1 MFTYTIWT
9 ITTER
14 RGGGVLSYKTELEI
28 IHFAVLIVSAMDR
41 IYKFLFYFQ
50 IQLENFGD
58 PIELLSYLGP
68 PENSGSDSPGTQNTN
83 TSNTNSTSTNNQT
96 SASANSN
103 NDDLLALFE

>member
-1 MFTYTIWT
+1 
-9 ITTER
+9 
-14 RGGGVLSYKTELEI
+14 
-28 IHFAVLIVSAMDR
+28 MDR
-41 IYKFLFYFQ
+41 IYNFLFCFQ

-68 PENSGSDSPGTQNTN
+68 PENSASDSPGTQHTN
-83 TSNTNSTSTNNQT
+83 TSNSNSTSTNNQT